1 VGVARD
7 RASADADADVDA
19 DADADSDETGP
30 NENGWVRSCPKCGH
44 AGGGSPNCCGEGG
57 EWENTCV
64 DNEGDYLPQGVKGE
78 HTWDA
83 GFNACNDPV
92 EVEDRQAEAAAA
104 AKAAAAKSAAK
115 AAAKEKA
122 EERKAAKAKED
133 LEIAQAKALADQLE
147 AEKQAKVDAAEAA
160 VVQEEAR
167 AAAAKEAD
175 IVAGKEAIREEDD
188 LERQKVADEKWEASQ
203 AAKKKEWC
211 DTKRSNA
218 SNTINDLKRAGCIE
232 GPSAPPAA
240 PPMPAPP
247 PTVYHMSSWANTE
260 QLSNLFRQ
268 GIATNDLRHI
278 GLTVHCFD
286 DTEDYPSLYKPC
298 KTAWCYRSSKFWSAS
313 IINSRQRRT
322 FGDNGIIFTPSPM
335 RNELLCSF
343 TSDSGT
349 LNAGCQ
355 KNKDGKVARGYE
367 ADRTEDMMRW
377 SMKYSTEYNEALIN
391 STKYSEQLPA
401 SVAAIVYGLR
411 GADSAI
417 FDKVK
422 AVKTYVSFLD
432 EYNLNE
438 SQVPLLRASRS
449 VFTNQASKELVEGEP
464 IFIDESAG
472 ARAFLEEH
480 PYSKYRAKWQRA
492 HPFLADHPN
501 ETRGYYRRRF
511 KAEREQREKLATQT
525 AERQARERMDRSR
538 KLRERRGREG
548 RKILDEAS
556 KTDPGVGSGGATDEL
571 IGRHHRAPRV
581 SKTKALDD
589 FLDTPDEDE
598 AEAEAEAEAGDGDG
612 RAPWPTDHL
621 RHSKRKMDEFLADAP
636 APAPGGGL
644 LDRFL
649 DPDPAPA
656 RTMSGEDGDGFE
668 HGDSL
673 AELES
678 SYQAWRLSSKFRG
691 SKDEDEAP
699 APAAAAAPAPSDD
712 LAALE
717 ELQADY
723 AYQAWRLS
731 SKFRGRKDLVD
742 GVTSEAAG
750 PSIVDAPEA
759 TPTAEQEAAS
769 EEQASEEQAAEQ
781 ARDAAEA
788 AQESESEPAQQ
799 EAATPS
805 LDELQGSAPSPP
817 PGMGSPCKELPCPDD
832 HDDHDHDSGGH
843 GSPNRT
849 HVDGDE
855 GQADSLSSSPE
866 PRKRQRFGVELPEPE
881 LPEPEVPEPPE
892 FSGWPPKPSAPAP
905 PSPNLGMGSPCTKP
919 PCLEDHLGSSEA
931 NITEQLHR
939 LIHGDAPHGSL
950 AVSPSLL
957 VASGDAIASQHAEE
971 HAFAR
976 RRSVAYTTEE
986 EEESEE
992 GAEIPEDTD
1001 PFYAPAERAS
1011 LHRHHSHHSWHH
1023 GGSPE
1028 LELG

>member
-1 VGVARD
+1 M
-7 RASADADADVDA
+7 
-19 DADADSDETGP
+19 
-30 NENGWVRSCPKCGH
+30 
-44 AGGGSPNCCGEGG
+44 
-57 EWENTCV
+57 
-64 DNEGDYLPQGVKGE
+64 
-78 HTWDA
+78 
-83 GFNACNDPV
+83 
-92 EVEDRQAEAAAA
+92 AE
-104 AKAAAAKSAAK
+104 
-115 AAAKEKA
+115 
-122 EERKAAKAKED
+122 
-133 LEIAQAKALADQLE
+133 Q
-147 AEKQAKVDAAEAA
+147 
-160 VVQEEAR
+160 
-167 AAAAKEAD
+167 
-175 IVAGKEAIREEDD
+175 
-188 LERQKVADEKWEASQ
+188 
-203 AAKKKEWC
+203 
-211 DTKRSNA
+211 
-218 SNTINDLKRAGCIE
+218 
-232 GPSAPPAA
+232 P
-240 PPMPAPP
+240 
-247 PTVYHMSSWANTE
+247 
-260 QLSNLFRQ
+260 
-268 GIATNDLRHI
+268 
-278 GLTVHCFD
+278 
-286 DTEDYPSLYKPC
+286 
-298 KTAWCYRSSKFWSAS
+298 
-313 IINSRQRRT
+313 
-322 FGDNGIIFTPSPM
+322 
-335 RNELLCSF
+335 
-343 TSDSGT
+343 
-349 LNAGCQ
+349 
-355 KNKDGKVARGYE
+355 
-367 ADRTEDMMRW
+367 
-377 SMKYSTEYNEALIN
+377 
-391 STKYSEQLPA
+391 
-401 SVAAIVYGLR
+401 
-411 GADSAI
+411 
-417 FDKVK
+417 
-422 AVKTYVSFLD
+422 
-432 EYNLNE
+432 
-438 SQVPLLRASRS
+438 
-449 VFTNQASKELVEGEP
+449 
-464 IFIDESAG
+464 
-472 ARAFLEEH
+472 
-480 PYSKYRAKWQRA
+480 
-492 HPFLADHPN
+492 
-501 ETRGYYRRRF
+501 
-511 KAEREQREKLATQT
+511 

-556 KTDPGVGSGGATDEL
+556 KTAPGVGSGGATDEL

-589 FLDTPDEDE
+589 FLDTPDE
-598 AEAEAEAEAGDGDG
+598 AEAEAGDGDG

-621 RHSKRKMDEFLADAP
+621 RHSKRKMDEFMADAP
-636 APAPGGGL
+636 APAPGGRL

-750 PSIVDAPEA
+750 PSIVHAPEA

-769 EEQASEEQAAEQ
+769 QQESEEQAAEQ

-805 LDELQGSAPSPP
+805 LDELQESA
-817 PGMGSPCKELPCPDD
+817 
-832 HDDHDHDSGGH
+832 GGH

-855 GQADSLSSSPE
+855 LQADSLSSSPE

-881 LPEPEVPEPPE
+881 IPEIPEPE
-892 FSGWPPKPSAPAP
+892 FGWPPKPANAPAP
-905 PSPNLGMGSPCTKP
+905 FSPNPGMGSPCTEL
-919 PCLEDHLGSSEA
+919 PCPEDHPGSSEV
-931 NITEQLHR
+931 NLTERLHR

-950 AVSPSLL
+950 TVSPSLL
-957 VASGDAIASQHAEE
+957 VASGDAIASQHAEQ

-1011 LHRHHSHHSWHH
+1011 LHRHHSHHGWHH

>member
-1 VGVARD
+1 
-7 RASADADADVDA
+7 
-19 DADADSDETGP
+19 
-30 NENGWVRSCPKCGH
+30 
-44 AGGGSPNCCGEGG
+44 
-57 EWENTCV
+57 
-64 DNEGDYLPQGVKGE
+64 
-78 HTWDA
+78 
-83 GFNACNDPV
+83 
-92 EVEDRQAEAAAA
+92 
-104 AKAAAAKSAAK
+104 
-115 AAAKEKA
+115 
-122 EERKAAKAKED
+122 
-133 LEIAQAKALADQLE
+133 
-147 AEKQAKVDAAEAA
+147 
-160 VVQEEAR
+160 
-167 AAAAKEAD
+167 
-175 IVAGKEAIREEDD
+175 
-188 LERQKVADEKWEASQ
+188 
-203 AAKKKEWC
+203 
-211 DTKRSNA
+211 
-218 SNTINDLKRAGCIE
+218 
-232 GPSAPPAA
+232 
-240 PPMPAPP
+240 
-247 PTVYHMSSWANTE
+247 
-260 QLSNLFRQ
+260 
-268 GIATNDLRHI
+268 
-278 GLTVHCFD
+278 
-286 DTEDYPSLYKPC
+286 
-298 KTAWCYRSSKFWSAS
+298 
-313 IINSRQRRT
+313 
-322 FGDNGIIFTPSPM
+322 M

-355 KNKDGKVARGYE
+355 KTKEGELARGYE
-367 ADRTEDMMRW
+367 ANRTEDMMRW

-411 GADSAI
+411 GDDSAI

-438 SQVPLLRASRS
+438 SQVPLLRASRA
-449 VFTNQASKELVEGEP
+449 VFTDQESKELVEGEP
-464 IFIDESAG
+464 IFVDESAG
-472 ARAFLEEH
+472 ARAFLEKH
-480 PYSKYRAKWQRA
+480 PYNKYRAKWQRA

-511 KAEREQREKLATQT
+511 KAERQQREKVAAQT
-525 AERQARERMDRSR
+525 AERQARELMDRSR

-556 KTDPGVGSGGATDEL
+556 KTAPGVGSGGTTDEL

-589 FLDTPDEDE
+589 FLDTPDK
-598 AEAEAEAEAGDGDG
+598 AGAGAGDG
-612 RAPWPTDHL
+612 RMPWPTDHL

-636 APAPGGGL
+636 APAPGGRL

-656 RTMSGEDGDGFE
+656 RTMSGEDGDGLE

-673 AELES
+673 AQLES

-691 SKDEDEAP
+691 SKDEDEVP

-742 GVTSEAAG
+742 GVTSEAAR
-750 PSIVDAPEA
+750 PVVDAPVA

-769 EEQASEEQAAEQ
+769 QQGSEEQAAEQ

-799 EAATPS
+799 AAATPS
-805 LDELQGSAPSPP
+805 PDDLQEL
-817 PGMGSPCKELPCPDD
+817 GMGSPCKELPCPDD
-832 HDDHDHDSGGH
+832 HDLGHDHGSGGH

-849 HVDGDE
+849 HADGDE
-855 GQADSLSSSPE
+855 LQVDSLSSLPE

-881 LPEPEVPEPPE
+881 IPEPE
-892 FSGWPPKPSAPAP
+892 FGWPPKPANASAP
-905 PSPNLGMGSPCTKP
+905 PSLNPGMGPPCTEP
-919 PCLEDHLGSSEA
+919 PCPDAHPGSPEA
-931 NITEQLHR
+931 NLTERLHR

-986 EEESEE
+986 EESEE

-1011 LHRHHSHHSWHH
+1011 LHRHHSHHGWHH